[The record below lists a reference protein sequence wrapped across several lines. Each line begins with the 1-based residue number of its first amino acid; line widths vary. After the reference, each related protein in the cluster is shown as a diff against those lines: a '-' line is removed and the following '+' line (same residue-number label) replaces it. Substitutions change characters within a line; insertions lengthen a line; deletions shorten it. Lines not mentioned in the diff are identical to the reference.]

1 MGYTIRHKLLR
12 LPWRVDLRGRRR
24 RLFALSATGSQDAP
38 DYTHLG
44 DKPSSNASWAVSR
57 FVQRARDVVADV
69 AERLGPDVG
78 DGLVGHGA
86 AALDSVPGPYR
97 SLIASFCCNV

>member
-1 MGYTIRHKLLR
+1 
-12 LPWRVDLRGRRR
+12 
-24 RLFALSATGSQDAP
+24 LFALSATGSQDAP